1 MVFDKVNLEKALRGM
16 REERK
21 AKIESEVVLSEF
33 KSLFEAD
40 WEREQRIA
48 RSINAGALSG
58 ELLPAQNLPE
68 ERIYELKD
76 IKKLCLTYR
85 LRFLSTR
92 HFKNEIP
99 REALAEAKKTEE
111 AAGAEI
117 KAFMIAA
124 PASAFKLEDSNKDP
138 LLFAPLDDGRF
149 FLIHQ
154 WGGDI
159 SAFRKFVFKPLEKPL
174 NLLITI
180 LAVSLVLSAILP
192 TAAFSSAE
200 LGYLNFYRIGFFAW
214 NVAFLSGMVSYFW
227 FATNQKFS
235 VNAWND
241 KHFN

>member
-1 MVFDKVNLEKALRGM
+1 MFDKVNLEKALRGL
-16 REERK
+16 RDESN
-21 AKIESEVVLSEF
+21 AKVESEMVLSEF

-48 RSINAGALSG
+48 KNISAGAVSD
-58 ELLPAQNLPE
+58 ELLPSRNLAE
-68 ERIYELKD
+68 DRIFELRD

-92 HFKNEIP
+92 QFKNEIP
-99 REALAEAKKTEE
+99 GEALAEAKRAEE
-111 AAGAEI
+111 MAGSEI

-124 PASAFKLEDSNKDP
+124 PASAFKLQDANKDP
-138 LLFAPLDDGRF
+138 LLFAPLEDGRF
-149 FLIHQ
+149 YLIHQ

-192 TAAFSSAE
+192 TSAFTSAE
-200 LGYLNFYRIGFFAW
+200 LGYINFYRVGFFGW

-235 VNAWND
+235 VNAWNN

>member
-1 MVFDKVNLEKALRGM
+1 MMFDKVNLEKALRGM
-16 REERK
+16 RDERK
-21 AKIESEVVLSEF
+21 EKIEGEVVLSEF

-40 WEREQRIA
+40 WEREQRI
-48 RSINAGALSG
+48 SQGISKGAISE
-58 ELLPAQNLPE
+58 ELLPVHNLPE
-68 ERIYELKD
+68 ERIFELKD

-92 HFKNEIP
+92 HFKKEIP
-99 REALAEAKKTEE
+99 REALSAAKETEE
-111 AAGAEI
+111 VVGAEI

-159 SAFRKFVFKPLEKPL
+159 NAFRKFLFKPLEKPL
-174 NLLITI
+174 NLVITI
-180 LAVSLVLSAILP
+180 LVVSLFLSAIFP
-192 TAAFSSAE
+192 TSIFTSTD
-200 LGYLNFYRIGFFAW
+200 LGYFNFYRMGFFAW
-214 NVAFLSGMVSYFW
+214 NIAFLSGMVSYFW

-235 VNAWND
+235 IYAWNN

>member
-1 MVFDKVNLEKALRGM
+1 MFDKVNLEKALRGL
-16 REERK
+16 RDESN
-21 AKIESEVVLSEF
+21 AKVESEMVLSEF

-48 RSINAGALSG
+48 KNISAGAVSD
-58 ELLPAQNLPE
+58 ELLPSRNLAE
-68 ERIYELKD
+68 DRIFELKD

-92 HFKNEIP
+92 QFKNEIP
-99 REALAEAKKTEE
+99 GEALAEAKRAEE
-111 AAGAEI
+111 MAGSEI

-124 PASAFKLEDSNKDP
+124 PASAFKLQDANKDP
-138 LLFAPLDDGRF
+138 LLFAPLEDGRF
-149 FLIHQ
+149 YLIHQ

-192 TAAFSSAE
+192 TSAFTSAE
-200 LGYLNFYRIGFFAW
+200 LGYINFYRVGFFGW

-235 VNAWND
+235 VNAWNN